1 MRLQLLILHTKIFT
15 VLKIKTQHYLGYY
28 EGQEIKKGIETIKNN
43 QIGYIEV
50 ILFNRRSTIIRNT
63 GWEQQNLVAYIPL
76 GSLRMRWMKETAVD
90 KKSKGKSGNKK
101 VTENKNKTSM
111 NIQCCKGQEKDW
123 SLHWSRPSRRLLEIF
138 V

>member
-76 GSLRMRWMKETAVD
+76 GSLRMRWVKETAVD
-90 KKSKGKSGNKK
+90 KNSKGKSGNKK

>member
-63 GWEQQNLVAYIPL
+63 G
-76 GSLRMRWMKETAVD
+76 
-90 KKSKGKSGNKK
+90 
-101 VTENKNKTSM
+101 
-111 NIQCCKGQEKDW
+111 
-123 SLHWSRPSRRLLEIF
+123 
-138 V
+138 